1 MDNVLSVTL
10 MYFSNRF
17 NIASFSSL
25 FVLYCLRKVDKKS
38 DDMFCKQKQK
48 SLECQNQLL
57 NNPRVRV
64 KVKMTLLRF
73 YSSFLKPPLRVLYR
87 SYSKDNKAR
96 VNINIG
102 TVGHVDHGKTTLTAA
117 ITKYLSRQGLANY
130 VSYDEID
137 KAPEEKARGITINAA
152 HVGYCTAT
160 RDYAH
165 TDCPGHADYVK
176 NMISGASQMD
186 AAILVVGADDGV
198 MPQTREHLL
207 LAKQVGINR
216 IVVFIN
222 KADLADEEML
232 ELAEIEIRELLTDF
246 GFDGEGTPVIR
257 GSAKQ
262 ALNGEASEFGE
273 KSIQRL
279 VDTLDEYVPIPTRD
293 KVSPFVIPIDNMFTV
308 PGRGTVVVGTVQC
321 GTIKK
326 NDTAELLGFDERV
339 KTTLSDIQ
347 IFRKSVAQAEA
358 GDNVGISLRG
368 VRLKAV
374 QRGML
379 LCAVNSQL
387 VTNQFDASM
396 YLLAKSEGGRSKPI
410 ASKYIQQ
417 MFSRTWNVPCR
428 VDLQSADQFL
438 MPGEHSNVRLT
449 LHRKMVM
456 TPGQQFTVR
465 ENNKTVATGIITK
478 QLPTVN
484 LPMNKLIK
492 VEMEGG
498 GVSNGQ

>member
-1 MDNVLSVTL
+1 MKLGL
-10 MYFSNRF
+10 
-17 NIASFSSL
+17 A
-25 FVLYCLRKVDKKS
+25 K
-38 DDMFCKQKQK
+38 FC
-48 SLECQNQLL
+48 SGI
-57 NNPRVRV
+57 
-64 KVKMTLLRF
+64 
-73 YSSFLKPPLRVLYR
+73 LKPTMERGFLGLKHEIHFIRRPLHL
-87 SYSKDNKAR
+87 SSQSWGKENKSR

-102 TVGHVDHGKTTLTAA
+102 TIGHIDHGKTTLTAA
-117 ITKYLSRQGLANY
+117 ITKYLAKQGMANY

-137 KAPEEKARGITINAA
+137 KAPEEKARGITINAC
-152 HVGYCTAT
+152 HVGYCTKT

-232 ELAEIEIRELLTDF
+232 ELVEIEIRELLSDF
-246 GFDGEGTPVIR
+246 GFDGEGTPVIL
-257 GSAKQ
+257 GSAKE
-262 ALNGEASEFGE
+262 ALNEQDSAFGE

-279 VDTLDEYVPIPTRD
+279 MDTLDEYVPIPTRD
-293 KVSPFVIPIDNMFTV
+293 KRSPFVIPIDNMFTV

-326 NDTAELLGFDERV
+326 NDQAELLGFDEKV

-347 IFRKSVAQAEA
+347 IFKQSVPQAEA

-368 VRLKAV
+368 VKLKSV
-374 QRGML
+374 MRGML
-379 LCAVNSQL
+379 LCAANSQL

-396 YLLAKSEGGRSKPI
+396 YLLAKNEGGRTKPI
-410 ASKYIQQ
+410 TSKYIQQ

-428 VDLQSADQFL
+428 VDLPSSSPDGL
-438 MPGEHSNVRLT
+438 IMPGEHGDVRLT

-456 TPGQQFTVR
+456 TPGQQFTIR
-465 ENNKTVATGIITK
+465 ENNKTVATGIVTK
-478 QLPTVN
+478 QLPSIN
-484 LPMNKLIK
+484 IPMNKLIK
-492 VEMEGG
+492 VPLEGG
-498 GVSNGQ
+498 D

>member
-1 MDNVLSVTL
+1 MNFAVARFGASMLKRGNCTPLLAQLQIKQTFALSA
-10 MYFSNRF
+10 SN
-17 NIASFSSL
+17 AA
-25 FVLYCLRKVDKKS
+25 
-38 DDMFCKQKQK
+38 
-48 SLECQNQLL
+48 QN
-57 NNPRVRV
+57 
-64 KVKMTLLRF
+64 TA
-73 YSSFLKPPLRVLYR
+73 
-87 SYSKDNKAR
+87 AR

-102 TVGHVDHGKTTLTAA
+102 TIGHIDHGKTTLTAA
-117 ITKYLSRQGLANY
+117 ITKYLAKQGMANY

-137 KAPEEKARGITINAA
+137 KAPEEKARGITINAC
-152 HVGYCTAT
+152 HVGYCTKT

-207 LAKQVGINR
+207 LARQVGINR
-216 IVVFIN
+216 IIVFIN

-232 ELAEIEIRELLTDF
+232 ELVEIEIRELLTDF
-246 GFDGEGTPVIR
+246 GFDGVGTPVLT

-262 ALNGEASEFGE
+262 ALNEEGTAFGE
-273 KSIQRL
+273 QSIQKL
-279 VDTLDEYVPIPTRD
+279 MDTLDEYVPVPTRD
-293 KVSPFVIPIDNMFTV
+293 KLSPFVIPIDNMFTV
-308 PGRGTVVVGTVQC
+308 PGRGTVVVGTVLC
-321 GTIKK
+321 GTIRK
-326 NDTAELLGFDERV
+326 NDQAELLGFDEKV

-347 IFRKSVAQAEA
+347 IFRQSVPEAVA

-368 VRLKAV
+368 VKLKSV

-379 LCAVNSQL
+379 LCAANSQL
-387 VTNQFDASM
+387 VTNQLDASM
-396 YLLAKSEGGRSKPI
+396 YLLAHNEGGRSKPI

-428 VDLQSADQFL
+428 VDLPSEAADPLL
-438 MPGEHSNVRLT
+438 MPGEHANVRLT

-456 TPGQQFTVR
+456 TTGQQFTIR

-478 QLPTVN
+478 QLPSVSI
-484 LPMNKLIK
+484 PMNKLIK
-492 VEMEGG
+492 L
-498 GVSNGQ
+498 

>member
-1 MDNVLSVTL
+1 MTAIFGRIPGIIKLLPDVLSSAL
-10 MYFSNRF
+10 RRP
-17 NIASFSSL
+17 L
-25 FVLYCLRKVDKKS
+25 CLS
-38 DDMFCKQKQK
+38 A
-48 SLECQNQLL
+48 
-57 NNPRVRV
+57 
-64 KVKMTLLRF
+64 TH
-73 YSSFLKPPLRVLYR
+73 
-87 SYSKDNKAR
+87 YSKDNSGGAR

-117 ITKYLSRQGLANY
+117 ITKYLAKQGLANY

-137 KAPEEKARGITINAA
+137 KAPEEKARGITINAC

-232 ELAEIEIRELLTDF
+232 ELVEIEIRELLTDF
-246 GFDGEGTPVIR
+246 GFDGEKTPVIC

-262 ALNGEASEFGE
+262 ALNGEASDFGE

-279 VDTLDEYVPIPTRD
+279 MDTLDEYVPVPTRD
-293 KVSPFVIPIDNMFTV
+293 KESPFVIPIDNMFTV

-326 NDTAELLGFDERV
+326 NDTAELLGFDEKV
-339 KTTLSDIQ
+339 KTTLSDVQ

-368 VRLKAV
+368 VKLKSV

-379 LCAVNSQL
+379 LCAPNSQL

-396 YLLAKSEGGRSKPI
+396 YLLARSEGGRSKPI
-410 ASKYIQQ
+410 TSKYIQQ

-428 VDLQSADQFL
+428 VDLTGEGEDKFL
-438 MPGEHSNVRLT
+438 MPGEHGSVRLT

-456 TPGQQFTVR
+456 TPGQQFTIR
-465 ENNKTVATGIITK
+465 ENNKTVATGIIAK
-478 QLPTVN
+478 QLPSVN

-492 VEMEGG
+492 V
-498 GVSNGQ
+498 GQ

>member
-1 MDNVLSVTL
+1 M
-10 MYFSNRF
+10 
-17 NIASFSSL
+17 
-25 FVLYCLRKVDKKS
+25 
-38 DDMFCKQKQK
+38 
-48 SLECQNQLL
+48 
-57 NNPRVRV
+57 
-64 KVKMTLLRF
+64 
-73 YSSFLKPPLRVLYR
+73 
-87 SYSKDNKAR
+87 
-96 VNINIG
+96 NINIG
-102 TVGHVDHGKTTLTAA
+102 TIGHIDHGKTTLTAA
-117 ITKYLSRQGLANY
+117 ITKYLAKQGMANY

-137 KAPEEKARGITINAA
+137 KAPEEKARGITINAC
-152 HVGYCTAT
+152 HVGYCTKT

-232 ELAEIEIRELLTDF
+232 ELVEIEIRELLSDF
-246 GFDGEGTPVIR
+246 GFDGEGTPIVT
-257 GSAKQ
+257 GSAKL
-262 ALNGEASEFGE
+262 ALNEEGSAFGE
-273 KSIQRL
+273 KSIQTL
-279 VDTLDEYVPIPTRD
+279 MDTLDTYVPVPTRD
-293 KVSPFVIPIDNMFTV
+293 KASPFVIPIDNMFTV
-308 PGRGTVVVGTVQC
+308 PGRGAVVVGTIQC

-326 NDTAELLGFDERV
+326 NDQAELLGFDEKV

-347 IFRKSVAQAEA
+347 IFKQSVPQAEA

-368 VRLKAV
+368 VKLKSV

-379 LCAVNSQL
+379 LCAANSQQ

-396 YLLAKSEGGRSKPI
+396 YLLAGNEGGRSKPI

-428 VDLQSADQFL
+428 VDLPSESADRFL
-438 MPGEHSNVRLT
+438 MPGEHGDVRLT

-456 TPGQQFTVR
+456 TPGQQFTIR

-478 QLPTVN
+478 QLPSVN
-484 LPMNKLIK
+484 IPMNKLIK
-492 VEMEGG
+492 VQIDG
-498 GVSNGQ
+498 SK